1 MKIRILLIIATVF
14 ILSSNSIFSQIYF
27 IPIPL
32 DRIPSNYEHGFLPGA
47 KFPFFNTIDK
57 YEFHDLKV
65 RVELIDGRFD
75 LNLKHI
81 NCSDINISN
90 TSEYKDPKA
99 VYKVIEYVEKIFSES
114 GILIDSTAT
123 DRLTINLEA
132 LDARLIGFGYIRV
145 HGLSQMKFKFNDFEQ
160 TYCIDLMD
168 GDKHSPLK
176 KSDFVTR
183 RTATRVMLSASI
195 RENIEHFLID
205 LKTIEKQ

>member
-1 MKIRILLIIATVF
+1 MKFRIILIITLVHF
-14 ILSSNSIFSQIYF
+14 LFFNSTFSQVYF

-32 DRIPSNYEHGFLPGA
+32 DRIPSNYEHGFLLGA

-57 YEFHDLKV
+57 YNFDDLKV
-65 RVELIDGRFD
+65 SVELIDDRFD

-90 TSEYKDPKA
+90 TSEYKDPKTI
-99 VYKVIEYVEKIFSES
+99 YKVIEYIDKIFSQS

-123 DRLTINLEA
+123 NRLTINLEA

-145 HGLSQMKFKFNDFEQ
+145 HGLTQMKFKFNDFEQ

-168 GDKHSPLK
+168 GDEHAPLR

-195 RENIEHFLID
+195 REIIERFLID
-205 LKTIEKQ
+205 LKTIEKK